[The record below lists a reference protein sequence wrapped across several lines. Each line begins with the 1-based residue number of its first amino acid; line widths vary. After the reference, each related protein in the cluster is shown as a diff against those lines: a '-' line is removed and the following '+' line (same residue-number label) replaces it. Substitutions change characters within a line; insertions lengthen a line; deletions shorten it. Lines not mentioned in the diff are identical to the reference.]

1 MNKKFDSI
9 LPCALWV
16 LAMGLA
22 TLFWFN
28 VRYGFNLFSTAHWQY
43 LAYLQAAQIPV
54 RGGFY
59 TSIILCI
66 IIILIGLYVLVRPRL
81 RKIKFDKQGTK
92 KTNLEQIKTDI
103 PAQNAPTPKPTTQ
116 QAPIA
121 PARPPR
127 LNISGAI
134 QMPKQTPKP
143 VAMPVPPT
151 PQPTQ
156 DPRIGEIF
164 TNAGYLVKKN
174 AKISGVQ
181 TALIAI
187 GLNENMYVGA
197 IGIPTTDMR
206 RLIDRLQQVF
216 SDTLDDIYINV
227 NGFVINAPDA
237 ATSEFQ
243 DILMFPSVDAL
254 GEYIAQNP
262 NGEISAADQDD
273 FNAYSEYIDTVINFI
288 GQKS

>member
-66 IIILIGLYVLVRPRL
+66 IIILIGLYMLVRPRL
-81 RKIKFDKQGTK
+81 RKIKFDKQRTK

-103 PAQNAPTPKPTTQ
+103 PAQNAPTTKPTTQ

-127 LNISGAI
+127 LNMSGAI
-134 QMPKQTPKP
+134 QMPKQTPQP

-197 IGIPTTDMR
+197 IDIPTTDMR

-227 NGFVINAPDA
+227 NGFVINAPDV

>member
-66 IIILIGLYVLVRPRL
+66 IIILIGLYMLVRPRL
-81 RKIKFDKQGTK
+81 RKIKFDKQRTK

-127 LNISGAI
+127 LNMSGAI
-134 QMPKQTPKP
+134 QMPKQTPQP
-143 VAMPVPPT
+143 VAIPVPPI

-156 DPRIGEIF
+156 DPKIGEIF

>member
-16 LAMGLA
+16 LAMVLA

-28 VRYGFNLFSTAHWQY
+28 VQYGFNLFSSAHWQY
-43 LAYLQAAQIPV
+43 MAYLQAAQIPV

-66 IIILIGLYVLVRPRL
+66 IITLIGLYVLVCPRL
-81 RKIKFDKQGTK
+81 RKIKFDKKETK
-92 KTNLEQIKTDI
+92 KTNSV
-103 PAQNAPTPKPTTQ
+103 PAKNDALVENPSTPKPAAQ
-116 QAPIA
+116 PAPII
-121 PARPPR
+121 PTRPPR
-127 LNISGAI
+127 LNVSGPM
-134 QMPKQTPKP
+134 QMPQQMSQP
-143 VAMPVPPT
+143 VAMPAQPA
-151 PQPTQ
+151 PQQTS

-164 TNAGYLVKKN
+164 TNAGYQVKKN
-174 AKISGVQ
+174 ARIAGVQ

-187 GLNENMYVGA
+187 GQNENMYIGA

-216 SDTLDDIYINV
+216 TDTLDDIYINV

-243 DILMFPSVDAL
+243 DILMFPSIDAL

-262 NGEISAADQDD
+262 NGEISPDDQDD
-273 FNAYSEYIDTVINFI
+273 FSAYSEYIDNVINFI
-288 GQKS
+288 GQPS